1 MGRPAKFCKENAV
14 AIAMEAFWDKGYEA
28 VSVSQLA
35 AAMSITRSS
44 FYNCFKTRDA
54 LFEKVIDLYKLQ
66 APDYCLTQLGPN
78 DPIIPAMRTSIK
90 NLCRD
95 RAADPDARGCLI
107 ITSLAQ
113 IAAGDITAP
122 PLVAM
127 MKAKIDR
134 YDFLLTTATERGEA
148 QISDPSLAART
159 LLTHMMGINM
169 ICKIIRSE
177 EELWAISDQVLTSI
191 GIVET

>member
-1 MGRPAKFCKENAV
+1 MGRPAKFDKDDAV

-28 VSVSQLA
+28 VSVSELA

-54 LFEKVIDLYKLQ
+54 LFEKVLDLYKLQ

-78 DPIIPAMRTSIK
+78 APIIPAIRQSIR

-122 PLVAM
+122 PLVEM

-134 YDFLLTTATERGEA
+134 FDYLLTTAVERGEA
-148 QISDPSLAART
+148 VIDNPSLAART
-159 LLTHMMGINM
+159 LMTHMMGINM
-169 ICKIIRSE
+169 ICKIIRNE
-177 EELWAISDQVLTSI
+177 EELWAISDKVLTCI
-191 GIVET
+191 GIVEK